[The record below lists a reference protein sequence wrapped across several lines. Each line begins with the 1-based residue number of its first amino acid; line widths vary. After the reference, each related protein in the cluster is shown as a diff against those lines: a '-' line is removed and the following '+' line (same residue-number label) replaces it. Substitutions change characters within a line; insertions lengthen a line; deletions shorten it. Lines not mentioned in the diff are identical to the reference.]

1 MLRRTWICKKLREK
15 HSRCGKYSLLRTN
28 VTKFKEWLPFHCQSS
43 FHAWNLAYRS
53 TTMYHIPCF
62 SCELAANEPCQPS
75 QEGRTWVYHKTEYA
89 LDSGSCPQ
97 TGCHQEDQVPG
108 APPMPVTI
116 STYLFSGVETSRNRQ
131 SNETS
136 NDLFH
141 LAPCDSHCPLTTLL
155 SAEKLFPLLFPQ
167 KWLVNY
173 ISP

>member
-1 MLRRTWICKKLREK
+1 MDNV
-15 HSRCGKYSLLRTN
+15 LLPI
-28 VTKFKEWLPFHCQSS
+28 FLPCLELGLQVNH
-43 FHAWNLAYRS
+43 HDL
-53 TTMYHIPCF
+53 IPCF

-116 STYLFSGVETSRNRQ
+116 STYLFSRVETSRNRQ

-155 SAEKLFPLLFPQ
+155 SAQNLFPLLLLQRWF
-167 KWLVNY
+167 VNNN
-173 ISP
+173 ST